1 LDHYDAQCHLIAK
14 QTKLLNTRLS
24 ELVKDRKEVIS
35 VSYDTRLQ
43 EVFDVLA
50 KNRFIAV
57 PVRHNELEPSYVGI
71 VSILDIIGS
80 IFLDEPIA
88 AQPEITQEE
97 LLSYWNSARNKPVGT
112 TLGFTKESDFLLY
125 FYHYERLH
133 KVLDPFHK
141 GYHRVLVGTP
151 EEVRYLSQS
160 DVVSFICQHMEQL
173 GEVKKYKARTLIN
186 ADRKLITVI
195 PSQTAWS
202 AFRKMASARTTVAPV
217 LDEHK
222 KIVANLSVS
231 DIRSLT
237 TETLPDLLLPV
248 SEYLKKYHRWQI
260 PKVISVGPMDTLET
274 ILPKIVENRIHNIW
288 VLDTDGKLIGLV
300 SLTDI
305 IRSVFLE
312 ANLLEKEKNPDD

>member
-1 LDHYDAQCHLIAK
+1 
-14 QTKLLNTRLS
+14 
-24 ELVKDRKEVIS
+24 
-35 VSYDTRLQ
+35 
-43 EVFDVLA
+43 
-50 KNRFIAV
+50 
-57 PVRHNELEPSYVGI
+57 
-71 VSILDIIGS
+71 
-80 IFLDEPIA
+80 
-88 AQPEITQEE
+88 
-97 LLSYWNSARNKPVGT
+97 
-112 TLGFTKESDFLLY
+112 
-125 FYHYERLH
+125 
-133 KVLDPFHK
+133 LDPFHK

-173 GEVKKYKARTLIN
+173 GEVKNYKARTLIN

-202 AFRKMASARTTVAPV
+202 AFRKLASAKTTVAPV

-231 DIRSLT
+231 DIRGLT

-248 SEYLKKYHRWQI
+248 SEYLKKYHRGQI